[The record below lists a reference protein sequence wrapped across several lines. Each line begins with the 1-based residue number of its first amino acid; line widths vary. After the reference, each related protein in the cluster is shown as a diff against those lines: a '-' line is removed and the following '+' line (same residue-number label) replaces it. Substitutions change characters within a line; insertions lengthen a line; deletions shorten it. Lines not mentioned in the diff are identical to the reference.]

1 MLGMSVQ
8 LQPLRSLGALSVTLR
23 DVELNGSR
31 PASLGHNASNIRR
44 STTSRR
50 TALLLFV
57 STRKINMCVCVHINT
72 YIHTYIYM
80 LVCRSV
86 DTS

>member
-1 MLGMSVQ
+1 MSVQ

-57 STRKINMCVCVHINT
+57 STRKINMCVCAYK
-72 YIHTYIYM
+72 YIHTYIHIHIYM